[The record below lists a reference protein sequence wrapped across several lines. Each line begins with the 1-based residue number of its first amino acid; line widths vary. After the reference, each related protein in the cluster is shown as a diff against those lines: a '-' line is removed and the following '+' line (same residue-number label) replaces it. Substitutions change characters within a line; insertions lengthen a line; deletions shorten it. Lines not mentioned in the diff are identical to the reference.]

1 MTLTVGELLAEA
13 GPALGIHLVAGARGL
28 DRSIAVPRLQ
38 QPGLALAGYLPQ
50 VHPGRLQV
58 LGRSELGFLETLTVE
73 AARTAVAG
81 VVGVGVA
88 AFVVTNGATPP
99 AIVVEEAERAGV
111 PLLCSAL
118 PTAVFFRSAIAW
130 LERRLAPEVTLHGN
144 LVEVLDLG
152 ILILGR
158 SGIGKSEAAL
168 ELVSRGHRL
177 VADDAVLVSRPS
189 PTVLHGRPAELL
201 RHHMEIRG
209 LGVIDVAAMFGTLA
223 TVEQRRVDLVVE
235 LSEWPQGADRLGVV
249 EGTYELLGVALPLVR
264 IPVQPGRNVGMLVE
278 TAARNQ
284 ALRRRG
290 RHSAAEFVERIDR
303 AAAGG
308 GREHR
313 GGGVR
318 RGGEPDGSPR

>member
-1 MTLTVGELLAEA
+1 MTLTVGELLADAGEA
-13 GPALGIHLVAGARGL
+13 LRLHLVAGARGV
-28 DRSIAVPRLQ
+28 DRRIAVPRLQ

-50 VHPGRLQV
+50 LHPERLQV
-58 LGRSELGFLETLTVE
+58 LGRSELGFLDTLAGD

-81 VVGVGVA
+81 VIGVGVA
-88 AFVVTNGATPP
+88 AFVVTNGAAPP
-99 AIVVEEAERAGV
+99 AVVVEEAERADV
-111 PLLCSAL
+111 PVLCSAL
-118 PTAVFFRSAIAW
+118 PTAGFFRAAIAW
-130 LERRLAPEVTLHGN
+130 LEQRLAPEVTLHGN

-168 ELVSRGHRL
+168 ELVTRGHRL
-177 VADDAVLVSRPS
+177 VADDAVLLSRPS
-189 PTVLHGRPAELL
+189 PTVLQGRPAELL

-209 LGVIDVAAMFGTLA
+209 LGVIDVEAMFGTLA

-249 EGTYELLGVALPLVR
+249 EGTYELLGVSLPLVR

-308 GREHR
+308 RDRQGGAVRGR
-313 GGGVR
+313 
-318 RGGEPDGSPR
+318 GEPDGPSR